1 MSHIEQAANTA
12 IFGRQLSFERA
23 VRFVV
28 QETGV
33 QREQAEKALRGV
45 MLWYRAA

>member
-12 IFGRQLSFERA
+12 IFERQLSFDRA

-28 QETGV
+28 RETGV
-33 QREQAEKALRGV
+33 QPEQAQSALRGV
-45 MLWYRAA
+45 MLWYRAR